1 MRKAYCT
8 CDPKK
13 VEKQNTHTRYRL
25 VQVDT
30 EGICQE
36 CGHYTTSQIP
46 EIRAQY
52 NRPPEHNQWFVALK
66 NGEEIGL
73 YNNYT
78 EASKD
83 LKIRV
88 RDVKLGL
95 ETGESKGY
103 SFEWES

>member
-1 MRKAYCT
+1 MKKAYCT

-36 CGHYTTSQIP
+36 CGHYTTTQIP

-52 NRPPEHNQWFVALK
+52 TKKPKWFVAYK
-66 NGEEIGL
+66 NGEEVGL

-83 LKIRV
+83 LQINLV
-88 RDVKLGL
+88 DVKMGL
-95 ETGESKGY
+95 ETGKAGGY
-103 SFEWES
+103 SFEWD